1 MHTNKWG
8 DLSSCGK
15 RLREELRSFVYDMRH
30 TQQQHNNEISKNK
43 KSFEKEKPEKK
54 NLNNET

>member
-8 DLSSCGK
+8 DLSSCGE

-30 TQQQHNNEISKNK
+30 TQQQHNEISKNK